1 MSKQDKCDSTK
12 FYNPIWIFLEQDLTQ
27 FSRFTKNI
35 IVRFEFKMSLT
46 AHFLQSEWLSLMKA
60 PFMSKVYP
68 PRSVVLL
75 CRQNNWQKVL
85 LETFYQQKFHYYC
98 LCCRYFDHWLLKNS
112 KYNWRDSRHP
122 PGCPSLLL
130 SWFTKDQL
138 IPLIF
143 WSVCPL
149 TGGRK
154 SMGCGRKSWCIMS
167 KCNLSVR

>member
-27 FSRFTKNI
+27 FCRFTKNI

-75 CRQNNWQKVL
+75 CRQNHWQKVL

-112 KYNWRDSRHP
+112 KYNWY
-122 PGCPSLLL
+122 L
-130 SWFTKDQL
+130 SQNHSSNLRKTSSVQVSITQIISSCL
-138 IPLIF
+138 IPL
-143 WSVCPL
+143 
-149 TGGRK
+149 
-154 SMGCGRKSWCIMS
+154 S
-167 KCNLSVR
+167 KQDEKMIDTVKFKM